1 MIRMNTNKMNNIK
14 IVKLLQSIINIL
26 KRTSISAIIYLNFIE
41 RGNNAKNVLYGKHD

>member
-1 MIRMNTNKMNNIK
+1 MNINKMNNIK

>member
-1 MIRMNTNKMNNIK
+1 MNINKMNNIK

-41 RGNNAKNVLYGKHD
+41 RGNNAKNVLYEKHD

>member
-1 MIRMNTNKMNNIK
+1 MNTNKMNNIK